1 MKKKTTAMFR
11 EKSSNEIRSEIGK
24 LRKEHLSLRMKRS
37 QGDDV
42 KTHRF
47 KEIRRDIARLMT
59 VLTEGNTGDKK

>member
-1 MKKKTTAMFR
+1 M
-11 EKSSNEIRSEIGK
+11 K

-59 VLTEGNTGDKK
+59 VLTESNTGDKK